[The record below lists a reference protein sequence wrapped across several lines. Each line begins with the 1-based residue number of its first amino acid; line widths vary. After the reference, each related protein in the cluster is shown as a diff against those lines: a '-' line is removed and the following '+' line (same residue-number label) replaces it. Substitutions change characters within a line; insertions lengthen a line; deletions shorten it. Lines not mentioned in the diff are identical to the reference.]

1 MEANAQL
8 QVPTDFTLK
17 RAPAPIH
24 KEAEWDPEPF

>member
-8 QVPTDFTLK
+8 QVQVAFTLE

-24 KEAEWDPEPF
+24 KEAEGDPELV